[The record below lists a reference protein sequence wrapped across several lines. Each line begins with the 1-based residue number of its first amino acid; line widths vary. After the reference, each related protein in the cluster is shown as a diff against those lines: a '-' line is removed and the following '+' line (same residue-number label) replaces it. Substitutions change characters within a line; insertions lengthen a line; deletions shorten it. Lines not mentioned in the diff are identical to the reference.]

1 MLSYILEVFTMS
13 ILVCGGAGYIGS
25 HMVAKLLEKKKEVV
39 VFDNFEKGHRDSILG
54 GKVYE
59 GDLREEHSLNR
70 VFEENEIEAV
80 IDFAAYSLVGES
92 VDEPVKYFQN
102 NVGGTLNLIKNMK
115 KYGVKYIV
123 FSSTAATYGEPENV
137 PILENA
143 QTSPTNPYGES
154 KLTVEKILKWSDRA
168 YGIKYAA
175 LRYFNAAGAHING
188 DIGEDHRPESHLIPI
203 ILQVALKKRDK
214 IFIFGN
220 DYDTGDGTCVRDYVH
235 VTDLADAHLLALNKI
250 MNEGKSKIYNLGNG
264 KGFSVK
270 EVIEISRKITGEKI
284 EAEIAPRRAGDPAV
298 LVASSKKAKEELGW
312 NPKYNSLETIIQTAW
327 NWHKNHPDG
336 YEK

>member
-1 MLSYILEVFTMS
+1 MA

-25 HMVAKLLEKKKEVV
+25 HMIAELLENKKEVIV
-39 VFDNFEKGHRDSILG
+39 LDNFEKGHRSAILG

-59 GDLREEHSLNR
+59 GDLRDDNILDR
-70 VFEENEIEAV
+70 VFGENEIEAV

-92 VDEPVKYFQN
+92 VDEPLKYFDN
-102 NVGGTLNLIKNMK
+102 NVGGTLNLLKAMRKHN
-115 KYGVKYIV
+115 VKYIV
-123 FSSTAATYGEPENV
+123 FSSTAATYGEPKSI

-143 QTSPTNPYGES
+143 VTYPTNPYGES
-154 KLTVEKILKWSDRA
+154 KLTVEKVLKWSDRA

-188 DIGEDHRPESHLIPI
+188 VIGEDHRPETHLIPI

-214 IFIFGN
+214 IFIFGD
-220 DYDTGDGTCVRDYVH
+220 DYNTEDGTCVRDYVH
-235 VTDLADAHLLALNKI
+235 VTDLANAHLLSLDKI
-250 MNEGKSKIYNLGNG
+250 MKDNESKIYNLGNG

-270 EVIEISRKITGEKI
+270 EVIEVSRKVTGEKI
-284 EAEIAPRRAGDPAV
+284 EAEIAPRRQGDPAV
-298 LVASSKKAKEELGW
+298 LVASSKKAQDELGW
-312 NPKYNSLETIIQTAW
+312 KPKYNSLENIIGTAW
-327 NWHKNHPDG
+327 NWHKNHVTG